1 MNTEFEYYY
10 NNVPEKGLCRNNLIY
25 TSLISKDKK
34 TFCQWYHNDEGYHGG
49 KNEVVDPSLMEYK
62 WNREVEF
69 IKLINEHYPEHV
81 PKILDID
88 YNARKIFL
96 EIDGPDMW
104 ELAGC
109 QGKDYSHVLPD
120 WDIQM
125 LDIIGSLKNLGVYKM
140 SMHPSSYFIVDGK
153 MKSINYFFCYT
164 DKDEEI
170 SMSSLLSHISKD
182 RQKTLQPIMDSLDM
196 VLTEPTPFWKI
207 QMLTFETFKTNFL
220 DETMEKA
227 KLIYQQQV

>member
-34 TFCQWYHNDEGYHGG
+34 TFCQWYHNDQGYHGG
-49 KNEVVDPSLMEYK
+49 KNEVVDPSLMEHK

-88 YNARKIFL
+88 YDTRKIFL

-109 QGKDYSHVLPD
+109 QGKDYSRVLPD

-125 LDIIGSLKNLGVYKM
+125 LDIIGSLKNLGIYKM

-164 DKDEEI
+164 DQDEEI

-227 KLIYQQQV
+227 KLIYQQHI